1 MALERKVIVARALDL
16 LDEVGME
23 GLSTRRL
30 AAELGVKGPS
40 LYWHFKN
47 MRELFNHM
55 AEALRETAL
64 PAPDAFPHD
73 WQAWLADGARGLRR
87 AALSRRD
94 GARLMAGATPTGTSL
109 ILDFPAMA
117 GRLQSEGF
125 RYREANAALLALG
138 RYALGWASYEQLTPT
153 RPTNSDETFEFGL
166 QAMIA
171 GIALKVPAAS
181 LSRAQHLRPV

>member
-1 MALERKVIVARALDL
+1 MALERRTIVAKALEL
-16 LDEVGME
+16 LDEVGMD

-47 MRELFNHM
+47 MRELHNHM
-55 AEALRETAL
+55 AEVLRERAL

-73 WQAWLADGARGLRR
+73 WQAWLADGARGLRQ
-87 AALSRRD
+87 AALSHRD
-94 GARLMAGATPTGTSL
+94 GARLMAGATPTGTSQ
-109 ILDFPAMA
+109 ILDFPAMT

-125 RYREANAALLALG
+125 RYREAQGALLALG
-138 RYALGWASYEQLTPT
+138 RYAIGWASYEQLTPAP
-153 RPTNSDETFEFGL
+153 PTNAEAAFEFGL

-171 GIALKVPAAS
+171 GVALKVPAAS
-181 LSRAQHLRPV
+181 KPRRQRLSPA